1 MHLSDCFINLM
12 ACVAYTLPD
21 AERKETPYADFR
33 AAVMAHVDHC
43 GVHPARDGVEEEDY
57 SLARFA
63 VFCWIDD
70 KVMQSAWKGKTQW
83 QKESLQRVYFKTAQ
97 GGAEFFARLKDVD
110 SSRQGVLEVFYLC
123 LLAGFRGRY
132 GLEEDG
138 QILDDLKS
146 GIRKKMDRD
155 QERLKGEGPLTLFP
169 ALYKGGL
176 PSGDGAARRSN
187 IPLLHLLL
195 LFSPVFLYG
204 GLFVVYRFI
213 LNSEVLTT
221 LVR

>member
-12 ACVAYTLPD
+12 SCVAYTLPE
-21 AERKETPYADFR
+21 AERKEIPYGDFR
-33 AAVMAHVDHC
+33 ADVMSHVDLC

-70 KVMQSAWKGKTQW
+70 RVMQSAWKGKTQW

-97 GGAEFFARLKDVD
+97 GGAEFFTRLKDVD
-110 SSRQGVLEVFYLC
+110 SSRKGVLEVYHLC

-132 GLEEDG
+132 SLEEDG
-138 QILDDLKS
+138 QILEDLKS
-146 GIRKKMDRD
+146 GIRKKLDRG
-155 QERLKGEGPLTLFP
+155 QERLTGKGQVALFSAP
-169 ALYKGGL
+169 YTGGA
-176 PSGDGAARRSN
+176 PSHDGRGRRPG
-187 IPLLHLLL
+187 IPLFHLLFL
-195 LFSPVFLYG
+195 VSPVFLYG

-213 LNSEVLTT
+213 LNSEVLTS
-221 LVR
+221 LVP